1 MKKKE
6 FLKLLEENLGG
17 LPKDEIDNYV
27 EFYSEAISDRM
38 EDGKTEEEAIR
49 DLGGIEEVI
58 KEICGEKSLTSLVK
72 QKVKPKRKITGLEII
87 LLILGFP
94 LWFPLLI
101 TLMVLLLVAYLMTWV
116 LVIVTYAVEIG
127 LIFGSIGA
135 LAAYGA
141 GMMAGNANIGLL
153 GIGLLG
159 IGGAILFSI
168 VCVLATKVTLKIAK
182 AILLSIKKALIG
194 GGK

>member
-6 FLKLLEENLGG
+6 FLKLLEQNLGG
-17 LPKDEIDNYV
+17 LPKEEIDNYV

-58 KEICGEKSLTSLVK
+58 KEICGEKSLTSLVR
-72 QKVKPKRKITGLEII
+72 QKVTPKRRITSAEIV

-94 LWFPLLI
+94 LWFPLL
-101 TLMVLLLVAYLMTWV
+101 MVVLTLLLVGYILTWI
-116 LVIVTYAVEIG
+116 LVIVTYAVEFG
-127 LIFGSIGA
+127 LIAGSGFSIA
-135 LAAYGA
+135 LYFANLANGTS
-141 GMMAGNANIGLL
+141 NIGYL

-159 IGGAILFSI
+159 IGAAIIFGF
-168 VCVLATKVTLKIAK
+168 VCVAATKVSFRLAK
-182 AILLSIKKALIG
+182 RIVLGIKKALIG
-194 GGK
+194 GK

>member
-6 FLKLLEENLGG
+6 FLKLLEQNLGG
-17 LPKDEIDNYV
+17 LPKEEIDNYV

-58 KEICGEKSLTSLVK
+58 KEICGEKSLTSLVR
-72 QKVKPKRKITGLEII
+72 QKVTPKRRITSAEIV

-94 LWFPLLI
+94 LWFPLL
-101 TLMVLLLVAYLMTWV
+101 MVVLTFILVGYLLTWI
-116 LVIVTYAVEIG
+116 LVIVTYAVEFG
-127 LIFGSIGA
+127 LIAGSGFSIA
-135 LAAYGA
+135 LYFANLANGTS
-141 GMMAGNANIGLL
+141 NIGYL

-159 IGGAILFSI
+159 IGAAIIFSF
-168 VCVLATKVTLKIAK
+168 VCVAATKVSFRLAK
-182 AILLSIKKALIG
+182 RIVLGIKKALIG
-194 GGK
+194 GK